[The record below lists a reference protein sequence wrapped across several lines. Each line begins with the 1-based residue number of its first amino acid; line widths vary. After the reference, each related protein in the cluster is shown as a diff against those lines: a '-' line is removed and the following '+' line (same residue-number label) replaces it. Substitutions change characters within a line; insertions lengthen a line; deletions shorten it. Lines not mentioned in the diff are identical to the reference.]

1 MNTAFNKLHHL
12 QNETH
17 SHSNAEL
24 PDEYQDTLMF
34 CEMAGLIK
42 IDFYGDPSGESEA
55 FNRLL
60 QTIIDSDVSSFI
72 KSIRFSAPDEG
83 ANGTR
88 AWDFRIIVNSE
99 SAFPNLTSFYV
110 EGTQPE
116 HHNRSVI
123 SGDFY
128 EEAGMMAKLI
138 RKMPNLLSLSVPSA
152 PNQDFFQMAP
162 HPLRYL
168 AVQAAYDTQNFILNL
183 SKSSCFPNLHY
194 LNFTDFQETYLD
206 NYAVNCTPVSH
217 YKELFLSAAFNQVRM
232 MVIRNSLCSPA
243 DIAELKALRE
253 GVQLMIIKTS
263 SDYA

>member
-12 QNETH
+12 QDELH

-42 IDFYGDPSGESEA
+42 IDFYGDPFGESEA
-55 FNRLL
+55 FNRVL
-60 QTIIDSDVSSFI
+60 QTIIHSDVSPFI

-88 AWDFRIIVNSE
+88 TWDFSIIVSSE
-99 SAFPNLTSFYV
+99 AIFPNLTSFYV

-128 EEAGMMAKLI
+128 EEDGMIAGLI

-152 PNQDFFQMAP
+152 PNQDFFRIAP
-162 HPLRYL
+162 HPLRHL
-168 AVQAAYDTQNFILNL
+168 VVQAGYDTQNFILHL
-183 SKSSCFPNLHY
+183 SKSTCFPNLHH
-194 LNFTDFQETYLD
+194 LDFTDYQETYLD
-206 NYAVNCTPVSH
+206 DYEANCTPFSH
-217 YKELFLSAAFNQVRM
+217 YKELFFSSAFDQMR
-232 MVIRNSLCSPA
+232 MVIIRNPLCSPA
-243 DIAELKALRE
+243 EIAELKSLRKE
-253 GVQLMIIKTS
+253 VQLMLIKTS
-263 SDYA
+263 SDYV